1 MLEKLK
7 KKYSY
12 DIPECVSISHLQRL
26 ISVYSVPQDYVDV
39 IKLRLDKEA
48 RAAFEAAEKYD
59 ETIDVHSANFD
70 AEKAFKA
77 SDNPL
82 YLTKSPGPSKK
93 YDNLAKVKHLVFA
106 DHKEFV
112 APDRSFVDG
121 VRASQKADR
130 EEEGTRK

>member
-1 MLEKLK
+1 MCFHKSLTAPNKC
-7 KKYSY
+7 
-12 DIPECVSISHLQRL
+12 IFCTTRL
-26 ISVYSVPQDYVDV
+26 RGCNP
-39 IKLRLDKEA
+39 KLRLDKEA
-48 RAAFEAAEKYD
+48 EAAFEAAEKYD

-106 DHKEFV
+106 DHKEFCGSR
-112 APDRSFVDG
+112 PLLR
-121 VRASQKADR
+121 
-130 EEEGTRK
+130 